1 MSRPK
6 KLALLVI
13 VLVAII
19 AAGWW
24 ALHAGDPTAFAKGKR
39 VELADA
45 KGPDPTGAP
54 ASLANA
60 DLVARG
66 EYLTRAADCE
76 ACHSAPEGKPFAGGL
91 PFKLPMIGTIY
102 STNITPDQET
112 GIGAWSDEEF
122 LRALHQGIGKGGK
135 HLYPAFPYPSYALM
149 TDRDVLPSRPI
160 SSPSSRSNI
169 HRRPTTSPSR
179 SISAI

>member
-39 VELADA
+39 VELADF
-45 KGPDPTGAP
+45 KGPDPTGSP

-66 EYLTRAADCE
+66 EYP
-76 ACHSAPEGKPFAGGL
+76 APRRFG
-91 PFKLPMIGTIY
+91 
-102 STNITPDQET
+102 
-112 GIGAWSDEEF
+112 
-122 LRALHQGIGKGGK
+122 R
-135 HLYPAFPYPSYALM
+135 
-149 TDRDVLPSRPI
+149 
-160 SSPSSRSNI
+160 PSSGFDRLGFSD
-169 HRRPTTSPSR
+169 HFPGR
-179 SISAI
+179 ISFHER